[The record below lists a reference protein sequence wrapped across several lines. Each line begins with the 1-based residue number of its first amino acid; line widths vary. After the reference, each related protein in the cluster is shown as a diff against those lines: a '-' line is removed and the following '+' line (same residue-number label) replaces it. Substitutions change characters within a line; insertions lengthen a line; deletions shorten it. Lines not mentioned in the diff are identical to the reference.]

1 MKQLRTNNCK
11 LHKLNKFLRKEVSKS
26 TWYKKSKRCYITGS
40 TGKLELHHDGMSFGQ
55 IVEDSFKALGIKY
68 SGEYTENYST
78 TDLILLKNEVI
89 RRHNLYAKPVT
100 LSADVHLELH
110 RTYGPRVSHEQLE
123 EYCKEYQNNKNE
135 KAVC

>member
-1 MKQLRTNNCK
+1 MVQEIKKMLYYWIYWKVRTTSRRNE
-11 LHKLNKFLRKEVSKS
+11 F
-26 TWYKKSKRCYITGS
+26 WP
-40 TGKLELHHDGMSFGQ
+40 

-68 SGEYTENYST
+68 SGENTENYST

-123 EYCKEYQNNKNE
+123 EFKIQYNSKME
-135 KAVC
+135 AVA